1 MSHKDGEPRDRGR
14 LMSLKDRR
22 PRTSTLVLTG
32 LFLAV
37 FALYLLVRPDT
48 TDTGSAAA
56 DTSPTATHSPTQTPS
71 PTPTPRRTTHSPT
84 PSPTGTSPSP
94 AESGPS
100 PSPPAGSPTASEP
113 TSPAPQETSAQP

>member
-1 MSHKDGEPRDRGR
+1 MSHQDGQPRSRGR

-48 TDTGSAAA
+48 TDTGSAAS

-71 PTPTPRRTTHSPT
+71 PTPTPRRTTQSPT
-84 PSPTGTSPSP
+84 PSPTSTSPSP
-94 AESGPS
+94 AASGPNPS
-100 PSPPAGSPTASEP
+100 PSAESPTASEP
-113 TSPAPQETSAQP
+113 ASPAPPETSAQP

>member
-37 FALYLLVRPDT
+37 FALYLLVRPNT
-48 TDTGSAAA
+48 TDTGSAAS

-84 PSPTGTSPSP
+84 PSPTSTSPSP
-94 AESGPS
+94 TLSGPGSS
-100 PSPPAGSPTASEP
+100 PSPESPTASEP
-113 TSPAPQETSAQP
+113 ASAAPPAA

>member
-1 MSHKDGEPRDRGR
+1 MSHKDGQPRDRGR

-48 TDTGSAAA
+48 TDTGSAASDRA
-56 DTSPTATHSPTQTPS
+56 SMFTLSRRAIISGSAVSRSRTA
-71 PTPTPRRTTHSPT
+71 
-84 PSPTGTSPSP
+84 
-94 AESGPS
+94 
-100 PSPPAGSPTASEP
+100 
-113 TSPAPQETSAQP
+113 

>member
-1 MSHKDGEPRDRGR
+1 MSHQDGQPRDRGR

-48 TDTGSAAA
+48 AVTGAAA
-56 DTSPTATHSPTQTPS
+56 SDTSPTATHSPTQTPS

-84 PSPTGTSPSP
+84 PSPTSTSPSP
-94 AESGPS
+94 AVSGPS
-100 PSPPAGSPTASEP
+100 PSPSGTSPTPSEP
-113 TSPAPQETSAQP
+113 ASPAPQETSAQP